1 MCLAGYNFG
10 MGDCPIFFYTVR
22 VVPLDGLPQDT
33 LPVGPPFR
41 LMFSFSFQKN
51 ETGKWEWTARSA
63 LCQSERIA
71 LVILEKK
78 NSSKV
83 CRDTL
88 NQFLLVQKKHCFY
101 PGKRFEEGQQQK
113 TWKSPIVFT
122 LFKMLVALYT
132 GESHRVVVVIY
143 YRDHHKPLVCANTL
157 VRGKED

>member
-10 MGDCPIFFYTVR
+10 GGLSNLFLYGPCCPTR
-22 VVPLDGLPQDT
+22 WPPSGHPH
-33 LPVGPPFR
+33 VGSPFR

-101 PGKRFEEGQQQK
+101 PGKRFEEGQQEK

-143 YRDHHKPLVCANTL
+143 YHDHHKPLVCANTL